1 MVLQRGNSAIRQ
13 SWKGATVIFLWM
25 DVSHSVLYHVSN
37 FLINRTN
44 ILLKD
49 KLLPDF
55 CHGFFWSE
63 ENADLNYFPTHDGL
77 CVLVCPWILLG
88 QMLILIDF
96 MADVKPFLS
105 VYYLDR
111 CYCQELWQ
119 ILCHFCLSR
128 CYCPYI
134 FEVVISH
141 FWQMLGQYCWIIS
154 WLMLLP
160 SFMAGFIANFYFRQ
174 MLLPWCVGCW

>member
-1 MVLQRGNSAIRQ
+1 M
-13 SWKGATVIFLWM
+13 FLILFCIM
-25 DVSHSVLYHVSN
+25 SVAN

-49 KLLPDF
+49 KLSPDF

-63 ENADLNYFPTHDGL
+63 ENVDLNYFPTHDGV

-96 MADVKPFLS
+96 MTDVKPFLS

-119 ILCHFCLSR
+119 ILCHFL
-128 CYCPYI
+128 
-134 FEVVISH
+134 F
-141 FWQMLGQYCWIIS
+141 G
-154 WLMLLP
+154 
-160 SFMAGFIANFYFRQ
+160 Q
-174 MLLPWCVGCW
+174 MLLPLYIWGGNIPFLADVGPILLKNILADVIAKFYGRSYCQFYFGPILLP